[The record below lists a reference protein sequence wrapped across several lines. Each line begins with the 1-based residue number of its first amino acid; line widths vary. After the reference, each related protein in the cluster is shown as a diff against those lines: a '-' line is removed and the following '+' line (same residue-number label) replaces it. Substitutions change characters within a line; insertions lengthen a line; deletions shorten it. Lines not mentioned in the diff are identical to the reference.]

1 MSTATKRACS
11 LLLALLLAGCTPP
24 RGLIY
29 SNTTVPYST
38 KFSETPVGTR
48 RCVIRSHQIKEPVTG
63 RSIYAEWS
71 TDLILREARKAG
83 IQEIYF
89 MDKRTLSI
97 LLGIYRREALL
108 VYGD

>member
-1 MSTATKRACS
+1 LSTATKGACS
-11 LLLALLLAGCTPP
+11 LLLALLLAGCGLP

-29 SNTTVPYST
+29 SNTTVPYSSE
-38 KFSETPVGTR
+38 FSETPVGTKH
-48 RCVIRSHQIKEPVTG
+48 CVIRSHQIKEPVTG

-71 TDLILREARKAG
+71 ADLILREAQKAG
-83 IQEIYF
+83 VKEIYY

-97 LLGIYRREALL
+97 LVGIYKRESLL

>member
-1 MSTATKRACS
+1 MSTATKGACS
-11 LLLALLLAGCTPP
+11 FLLALLLAGCSLP

-29 SNTTVPYST
+29 SDTTAPYSSE
-38 KFSETPVGTR
+38 FNETPVGTK

-71 TDLILREARKAG
+71 ADLILREAQKAG
-83 IQEIYF
+83 IKEIYY

-97 LLGIYRREALL
+97 LVGIYKRESLI